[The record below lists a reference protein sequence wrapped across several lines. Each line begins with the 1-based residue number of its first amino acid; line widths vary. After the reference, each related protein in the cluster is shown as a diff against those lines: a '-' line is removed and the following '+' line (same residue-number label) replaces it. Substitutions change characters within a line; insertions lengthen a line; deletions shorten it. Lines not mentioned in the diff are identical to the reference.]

1 MLYFDHNATSP
12 LHPAA
17 RDAWLTASERYIG
30 NPSSLHRIGSRADT
44 ALSEARQKLA
54 ALLGGDALDLVFTSG
69 ATESANTVFHHA
81 ARTLPP
87 DAEVWLSAIEHPCVT
102 AAARHYFPNRHRL
115 IPVTRDSVVDLKWLR
130 AALRSHRVKEA
141 DSVGKKSRVGSQN
154 PPPHLSGYP
163 GLLAVMAVN
172 NETGVIQP
180 VSELQKL
187 CRTHAI
193 PFFCDAVQA
202 LGKLPAADLGDCDWV
217 SGSAHKFGGPR
228 GVGFLKC
235 PAKGRVE
242 PLLHG
247 GSQEEA
253 RRAGTENV
261 PGILAMV
268 AALELRNGARTP
280 RSAAASTPSLAAD
293 AGVRAPLRDAF
304 ERQLRKALPG
314 TQIIGA
320 KSPRVW
326 NTTLALL
333 PEADCRVR
341 WVVKLDKLGV
351 AVSTGSACASGKEEP
366 SPVLTAMGYTPSEAA
381 RALRF
386 SAGWETTEADW
397 QQLLAA
403 LQQAHGEMLPAR
415 RK

>member
-17 RDAWLTASERYIG
+17 RQAWLDATERFIG
-30 NPSSLHRIGSRADT
+30 NPSSLHRVGARADA
-44 ALSEARQKLA
+44 ALSEAREKLA
-54 ALLGGDALDLVFTSG
+54 SFLGCHALDLVFTSG
-69 ATESANTVFHHA
+69 ATESANTVLHHA
-81 ARTLPP
+81 ARMSPP
-87 DAEVWLSAIEHPCVT
+87 GAEIWLSGIEHPCVT
-102 AAARHYFPNRHRL
+102 EAARHHFPKLHRL
-115 IPVTRDSVVDLKWLR
+115 VPVTRDGVADLDWLTKGLKR
-130 AALRSHRVKEA
+130 TRPS
-141 DSVGKKSRVGSQN
+141 
-154 PPPHLSGYP
+154 
-163 GLLAVMAVN
+163 LLAMMAVN
-172 NETGVIQP
+172 NETGVVQP
-180 VSELQKL
+180 TREILAL
-187 CRTHAI
+187 CRAHGV
-193 PFFCDAVQA
+193 PFFCDAVQTI
-202 LGKLPAADLGDCDWV
+202 GKLPAAGLGDCDWV

-235 PAKGRVE
+235 PAKGRVQ

-261 PGILAMV
+261 PGVLAMV
-268 AALELRNGARTP
+268 AALELREGARMP
-280 RSAAASTPSLAAD
+280 ASAAAVSAQAPAAD
-293 AGVRAPLRDAF
+293 VGVRAALRDAF
-304 ERQLRKALPG
+304 ERQLRRALPG
-314 TQIIGA
+314 TQIIGK

-326 NTTLALL
+326 NTTLALM
-333 PEADCRVR
+333 PEADCRTR

-366 SPVLTAMGYTPSEAA
+366 SPVLTAMGYTAAEAA

-397 QQLLAA
+397 QQLLSA
-403 LQQAHGEMLPAR
+403 LVQAHREMQPAR

>member
-17 RDAWLTASERYIG
+17 RQAWLDATERFIG
-30 NPSSLHRIGSRADT
+30 NPSSLHRVGARADA
-44 ALSEARQKLA
+44 ALSEARQQLA
-54 ALLGGDALDLVFTSG
+54 RILGCDALDIVFNSG
-69 ATESANTVFHHA
+69 ATESANTVLHHV
-81 ARTLPP
+81 ARTLSP
-87 DAEVWLSAIEHPCVT
+87 DAEVWLSAIEHPCVME
-102 AAARHYFPNRHRL
+102 AARHHFPKRHRL
-115 IPVTRDSVVDLKWLR
+115 IPVTREGWVDVDRLTKKLK
-130 AALRSHRVKEA
+130 RSR
-141 DSVGKKSRVGSQN
+141 
-154 PPPHLSGYP
+154 P

-180 VSELQKL
+180 AREVLAL
-187 CRTHAI
+187 CREHGI
-193 PFFCDAVQA
+193 PFFCDVVQA
-202 LGKLPAADLGDCDWV
+202 IGKLPAAGLGDCDWV

-242 PLLHG
+242 PLLRG
-247 GSQEEA
+247 GAQEEG

-261 PGILAMV
+261 PGVLAM
-268 AALELRNGARTP
+268 
-280 RSAAASTPSLAAD
+280 LAAFEAREQAMR
-293 AGVRAPLRDAF
+293 AGAQVSNLRDHF
-304 ERQLRKALPG
+304 EKQLTESLPG
-314 TQIIGA
+314 SAIVAA

-333 PEADCRVR
+333 PEVDCRTR

-366 SPVLTAMGYTPSEAA
+366 SPVLTAMGYSPAEAA

-386 SAGWETTEADW
+386 SAGWETTAADW
-397 QQLLAA
+397 RELLAA
-403 LQQAHGEMLPAR
+403 LVQAHREMRPSSRSR
-415 RK
+415 RL

>member
-1 MLYFDHNATSP
+1 MLYFDHNATAP

-17 RDAWLTASERYIG
+17 RDAWLAATERFPG
-30 NPSSLHRIGSRADT
+30 NPSSLHRVGARADA
-44 ALSEARQKLA
+44 ALSQARQQLA
-54 ALLGGDALDLVFTSG
+54 ARLGCDALDLVFTSG

-102 AAARHYFPNRHRL
+102 AAAKHYFPNRHRL
-115 IPVTRDSVVDLKWLR
+115 LPVTRDGVLDLKHLR
-130 AALRSHRVKEA
+130 AQLP
-141 DSVGKKSRVGSQN
+141 SRRAERPSPNSKLKTQN
-154 PPPHLSGYP
+154 SRLPA
-163 GLLAVMAVN
+163 LLAVMAVN
-172 NETGVIQP
+172 NETGILQP
-180 VSELQKL
+180 WREALAL
-187 CRTHAI
+187 ARAHGI

-202 LGKLPAADLGDCDWV
+202 LGKLPAAGLGDCDWV

-235 PAKGRVE
+235 PAQGRVE
-242 PLLHG
+242 PLLRG

-268 AALELRNGARTP
+268 AALELREREGARTP
-280 RSAAASTPSLAAD
+280 TSAAAVSAEAPATD
-293 AGVRAPLRDAF
+293 EGVRAPLRDTF

-314 TQIIGA
+314 TKIIGA

-333 PEADCRVR
+333 PEVDCRTR

-351 AVSTGSACASGKEEP
+351 ATSTGSACASGKEEP
-366 SPVLTAMGYTPSEAA
+366 SPVLTAMGYTASEAA

-386 SAGWETTEADW
+386 SAGWETTAVDW
-397 QQLLAA
+397 EQLLAA
-403 LQQAHGEMLPAR
+403 LVQAHREMRPQ
-415 RK
+415 

>member
-17 RDAWLTASERYIG
+17 RQAWLDATERFIG
-30 NPSSLHRIGSRADT
+30 NPSSLHRVGARADA
-44 ALSEARQKLA
+44 ALSEAREKLA
-54 ALLGGDALDLVFTSG
+54 AFLGCHALDLVFTSG

-87 DAEVWLSAIEHPCVT
+87 DAEVWLSAIEHPCVIE
-102 AAARHYFPNRHRL
+102 AARYHFPKRHRL
-115 IPVTRDSVVDLKWLR
+115 IPVTRDGVVDLDWLAKKLKR
-130 AALRSHRVKEA
+130 AR
-141 DSVGKKSRVGSQN
+141 
-154 PPPHLSGYP
+154 P

-180 VSELQKL
+180 TRDVLAL
-187 CRTHAI
+187 CLAQGI

-202 LGKLPAADLGDCDWV
+202 IGKLPAAGLGDCDWV

-235 PAKGRVE
+235 PAKGRVA
-242 PLLHG
+242 PLLRG
-247 GSQEEA
+247 GMQEEG

-261 PGILAMV
+261 PGILAMT
-268 AALELRNGARTP
+268 AALMAREKAGAP
-280 RSAAASTPSLAAD
+280 AS
-293 AGVRAPLRDAF
+293 GLRDQF
-304 ERQLRKALPG
+304 EPQLRKSLPG
-314 TQIIGA
+314 TAIIA
-320 KSPRVW
+320 AQSPRVW
-326 NTTLALL
+326 NTVLALM
-333 PEADCRVR
+333 PEADCRTR

-366 SPVLTAMGYTPSEAA
+366 SPVLTAMGYSPAEAA

-386 SAGWETTEADW
+386 SAGWETTETDW

-403 LQQAHGEMLPAR
+403 LVQAHREMKSAR

>member
-1 MLYFDHNATSP
+1 MLYFDHNATTP

-17 RDAWLTASERYIG
+17 RDAWLAATERYIG
-30 NPSSLHRIGSRADT
+30 NPSSLHRLGSRADA

-54 ALLGGDALDLVFTSG
+54 ALLGCDALDLVFTSG
-69 ATESANTVFHHA
+69 ATESASTVFHHY

-102 AAARHYFPNRHRL
+102 AAARHYFPNRHRV
-115 IPVTRDSVVDLKWLR
+115 IPVTRDGLVDLKWLR
-130 AALRSHRVKEA
+130 TQLPSPRDKRTDSPIPHSALHT
-141 DSVGKKSRVGSQN
+141 
-154 PPPHLSGYP
+154 PHSP
-163 GLLAVMAVN
+163 ALLAVMAVN
-172 NETGVIQP
+172 NETGVLQP
-180 VSELQKL
+180 VTELQEL
-187 CRTHAI
+187 ARTHAI
-193 PFFCDAVQA
+193 PYFCDAVQA
-202 LGKLPAADLGDCDWV
+202 LGKLPATGLGGCDWV

-268 AALELRNGARTP
+268 AALELREVGRVCPQRADEPTDHSTGALGQARPT
-280 RSAAASTPSLAAD
+280 
-293 AGVRAPLRDAF
+293 LRDTF
-304 ERQLRKALPG
+304 ERQLRRALPG

-333 PEADCRVR
+333 PEADCRTR

-366 SPVLTAMGYTPSEAA
+366 SPVLTAMGYTPAEAA

-403 LQQAHGEMLPAR
+403 LQQVQREMQPPR

>member
-17 RDAWLTASERYIG
+17 RQVWLDATERFVG
-30 NPSSLHRIGSRADT
+30 NPSSLHRVGARADA
-44 ALSEARQKLA
+44 ALSEARGKLA
-54 ALLGGDALDLVFTSG
+54 RILCCDALDLVFTSG

-81 ARTLPP
+81 ARTLAP
-87 DAEVWLSAIEHPCVT
+87 DAEVWLSSIEHPCVT
-102 AAARHYFPNRHRL
+102 EAARHHFPKRHRL
-115 IPVTRDSVVDLKWLR
+115 IPVTRAGVVDLNWLR
-130 AALRSHRVKEA
+130 AQLRSRRGKEA
-141 DSVGKKSRVGSQN
+141 DRPHSKN
-154 PPPHLSGYP
+154 PPPHLGGYP
-163 GLLAVMAVN
+163 GLIAVMAVN

-180 VSELQKL
+180 ARELQKL
-187 CRTHAI
+187 CRAHGI

-202 LGKLPAADLGDCDWV
+202 LGKLSAAGLGDCDWV

-235 PAKGRVE
+235 PSKGRVE
-242 PLLHG
+242 PLLRG
-247 GSQEEA
+247 GSQEEG

-261 PGILAMV
+261 PGVLAMV
-268 AALELRNGARTP
+268 AALEAREVGRVCPQRAAGPVERPTGALGQTRPTH
-280 RSAAASTPSLAAD
+280 
-293 AGVRAPLRDAF
+293 RDAF
-304 ERQLRKALPG
+304 TRQLLQSLPG
-314 TQIIGA
+314 AEIVAA

-326 NTTLALL
+326 NTVLALM
-333 PEADCRVR
+333 PEADCRAR

-351 AVSTGSACASGKEEP
+351 AVSSGSACASGKEEP
-366 SPVLTAMGYTPSEAA
+366 SPVLTAMGYSPAQAA

-403 LQQAHGEMLPAR
+403 LVQAHREMQPVR
-415 RK
+415 RSRRH

>member
-17 RDAWLTASERYIG
+17 RQAWLDATERFVG
-30 NPSSLHRIGSRADT
+30 NPSSLHRVGARADA
-44 ALSEARQKLA
+44 ALSEAREKLA
-54 ALLGGDALDLVFTSG
+54 GFLGCHALDLVFTSG

-87 DAEVWLSAIEHPCVT
+87 AAEVWLSAIEHPCVME
-102 AAARHYFPNRHRL
+102 AARHHFSKCHRL
-115 IPVTRDSVVDLKWLR
+115 IPVTRDGLVDLNWL
-130 AALRSHRVKEA
+130 AKALKRKR
-141 DSVGKKSRVGSQN
+141 
-154 PPPHLSGYP
+154 P
-163 GLLAVMAVN
+163 GLIAVMAVN

-180 VSELQKL
+180 WREVLAL
-187 CRTHAI
+187 CRAHGV

-202 LGKLPAADLGDCDWV
+202 IGKLPAAGLGDCDWV

-235 PAKGRVE
+235 PAKGRLA
-242 PLLHG
+242 PLLCG
-247 GSQEEA
+247 GSQEEG

-261 PGILAMV
+261 PGVLAMV
-268 AALELRNGARTP
+268 AAL
-280 RSAAASTPSLAAD
+280 
-293 AGVRAPLRDAF
+293 GVREQAMNTAAFRTGF
-304 ERQLRKALPG
+304 ERRLLKSLPG
-314 TQIIGA
+314 AEMVAAQ
-320 KSPRVW
+320 SPRVW
-326 NTTLALL
+326 NTTLALM
-333 PEADCRVR
+333 PEADCRTR

-366 SPVLTAMGYTPSEAA
+366 SPVLTAMGYSAADAA

-386 SAGWETTEADW
+386 SAGWESTEADW

-403 LQQAHGEMLPAR
+403 LVQAHREMQPSPRSR
-415 RK
+415 RL

>member
-17 RDAWLTASERYIG
+17 RQAWLDATERFIG
-30 NPSSLHRIGSRADT
+30 NPSSLHRVGARADA
-44 ALSEARQKLA
+44 ALSEAREKLA
-54 ALLGGDALDLVFTSG
+54 RILGCDALDLVFNSG

-81 ARTLPP
+81 ARTLPAA
-87 DAEVWLSAIEHPCVT
+87 AEVWLSAIEHPCVT
-102 AAARHYFPNRHRL
+102 AAASHYFPQRHRI
-115 IPVTRDSVVDLKWLR
+115 IPVTRAGLVDLDWLAKGLKR
-130 AALRSHRVKEA
+130 TR
-141 DSVGKKSRVGSQN
+141 
-154 PPPHLSGYP
+154 P
-163 GLLAVMAVN
+163 GLVALMAVN

-180 VSELQKL
+180 AREILTL
-187 CRTHAI
+187 CRAHGI
-193 PFFCDAVQA
+193 PLFCDAVQA
-202 LGKLPAADLGDCDWV
+202 VGKLPAAGLGDCDWV

-242 PLLHG
+242 PLLRG
-247 GSQEEA
+247 GAQEEG

-268 AALELRNGARTP
+268 AALQLREGARTP
-280 RSAAASTPSLAAD
+280 TSAAGAGEEAAAVESL
-293 AGVRAPLRDAF
+293 RAPLREDF
-304 ERQLRKALPG
+304 ERQLRRALPG
-314 TQIIGA
+314 TTIIAA

-333 PEADCRVR
+333 PEVDCRTR

-366 SPVLTAMGYTPSEAA
+366 SPVLTAMGYSAADAA

-386 SAGWETTEADW
+386 SAGWETTVADW
-397 QQLLAA
+397 AQLLAA
-403 LQQAHGEMLPAR
+403 LEQAHREMKPAR

>member
-17 RDAWLTASERYIG
+17 RQAWLDATERFIG
-30 NPSSLHRIGSRADT
+30 NPSSLHRVGARADA
-44 ALSEARQKLA
+44 ALSEAREKLA
-54 ALLGGDALDLVFTSG
+54 AFLGCHALDLVFTSG

-87 DAEVWLSAIEHPCVT
+87 DAEVWLSAIEHPCVIE
-102 AAARHYFPNRHRL
+102 AARYHFPKRHRL
-115 IPVTRDSVVDLKWLR
+115 IPVTRDGVVDLDWLAKKLKR
-130 AALRSHRVKEA
+130 AR
-141 DSVGKKSRVGSQN
+141 
-154 PPPHLSGYP
+154 P

-180 VSELQKL
+180 TREALAL
-187 CRTHAI
+187 CRAHGI

-202 LGKLPAADLGDCDWV
+202 IGKLPAAGLGDCDWA

-235 PAKGRVE
+235 PAKGRVA
-242 PLLHG
+242 PLLRG
-247 GSQEEA
+247 GMQEEG

-261 PGILAMV
+261 PGVLAMV
-268 AALELRNGARTP
+268 AALNAREQAARAGAQVSNLR
-280 RSAAASTPSLAAD
+280 
-293 AGVRAPLRDAF
+293 VQF
-304 ERQLRKALPG
+304 EHQLLKALPG
-314 TQIIGA
+314 SAIIA
-320 KSPRVW
+320 AESPRVW
-326 NTTLALL
+326 NTVLALM
-333 PEADCRVR
+333 PEADCRTR

-366 SPVLTAMGYTPSEAA
+366 SPVLTAMGYSPVEAA

-386 SAGWETTEADW
+386 SAGWESTEADW
-397 QQLLAA
+397 HQLLAA
-403 LQQAHGEMLPAR
+403 LVQAHREMQPAPRSR
-415 RK
+415 RL

>member
-1 MLYFDHNATSP
+1 MLPTMLYFDHNATSP

-17 RDAWLTASERYIG
+17 RQAWLDATERFIG
-30 NPSSLHRIGSRADT
+30 NPSSLHRVGARADA
-44 ALSEARQKLA
+44 ALSEAREKLA
-54 ALLGGDALDLVFTSG
+54 AFLGCYALDLIFTSG

-81 ARTLPP
+81 ARTSPP
-87 DAEVWLSAIEHPCVT
+87 DAEVWLSAVEHPCVT
-102 AAARHYFPNRHRL
+102 EAARHHFPKRHRL
-115 IPVTRDSVVDLKWLR
+115 VPVSRDGVVDLNWLTKKLTR
-130 AALRSHRVKEA
+130 ARPS
-141 DSVGKKSRVGSQN
+141 
-154 PPPHLSGYP
+154 
-163 GLLAVMAVN
+163 LLAVMAAN

-180 VSELQKL
+180 TSEVLAL
-187 CRTHAI
+187 CRAHGI
-193 PFFCDAVQA
+193 PLFCDAVQA
-202 LGKLPAADLGDCDWV
+202 IGKLPAAGLGDCDWL

-235 PAKGRVE
+235 PAKGRVQ

-261 PGILAMV
+261 PGVLAMV
-268 AALELRNGARTP
+268 AALDAREQAGAQVSSVRVQFEQGLLKSLP
-280 RSAAASTPSLAAD
+280 SSKIIAA
-293 AGVRAPLRDAF
+293 
-304 ERQLRKALPG
+304 KA
-314 TQIIGA
+314 
-320 KSPRVW
+320 PRVW
-326 NTTLALL
+326 NTTLALM
-333 PEADCRVR
+333 PEADCRTR

-366 SPVLTAMGYTPSEAA
+366 SPVLTAMGYTAAEAA

-397 QQLLAA
+397 QQLLSA
-403 LQQAHGEMLPAR
+403 LVQAHREMQPVR

>member
-17 RDAWLTASERYIG
+17 GQAWLDATKRFIG
-30 NPSSLHRIGSRADT
+30 NPSSLHRVGARADA
-44 ALSEARQKLA
+44 ALSEAREKLA
-54 ALLGGDALDLVFTSG
+54 RHLGCDALDLVFTSG
-69 ATESANTVFHHA
+69 ATESANTVLHHA
-81 ARTLPP
+81 AHTLAP

-102 AAARHYFPNRHRL
+102 AAARHYFPKRHRF
-115 IPVTRDSVVDLKWLR
+115 IPPTREGLVDLDWLSKGLKR
-130 AALRSHRVKEA
+130 AR
-141 DSVGKKSRVGSQN
+141 
-154 PPPHLSGYP
+154 P

-180 VSELQKL
+180 LRELREL
-187 CRTHAI
+187 CRAHGI

-202 LGKLPAADLGDCDWV
+202 LGKLPAAALGDCDWA

-242 PLLHG
+242 PLLRG
-247 GSQEEA
+247 GSQEES

-261 PGILAMV
+261 PGVLAMI
-268 AALELRNGARTP
+268 AALEMREGAGLP
-280 RSAAASTPSLAAD
+280 PSATATSRDQTAAD
-293 AGVRAPLRDAF
+293 VVRRASLRDAF
-304 ERQLRKALPG
+304 ERQLRRALPG
-314 TQIIGA
+314 TKIIGA
-320 KSPRVW
+320 KSPRIW
-326 NTTLALL
+326 NTTLALM
-333 PEADCRVR
+333 PAADCRTR

-366 SPVLTAMGYTPSEAA
+366 SPMLTAMGYTPAEAA
-381 RALRF
+381 RAIRF

-403 LQQAHGEMLPAR
+403 LGQAHREMLPQ
-415 RK
+415 

>member
-1 MLYFDHNATSP
+1 MLYFDHNATTP

-17 RDAWLTASERYIG
+17 RDAWLAATERFIG
-30 NPSSLHRIGSRADT
+30 NPSSLHRLGARADA

-54 ALLGGDALDLVFTSG
+54 ALLGCDALDLVFTSG
-69 ATESANTVFHHA
+69 ATESANTVFHHY
-81 ARTLPP
+81 ARTLPA

-102 AAARHYFPNRHRL
+102 AAARHYFPHRHRL
-115 IPVTRDSVVDLKWLR
+115 LPVTRAGVVDLKWLR
-130 AALRSHRVKEA
+130 TELGCRPAGGPSGNSKLKT
-141 DSVGKKSRVGSQN
+141 QN
-154 PPPHLSGYP
+154 PKLPA
-163 GLLAVMAVN
+163 LLAVMAVN

-180 VSELQKL
+180 VKELQEL
-187 CRTHAI
+187 ARTHGI

-202 LGKLPAADLGDCDWV
+202 LGKLPAVGLGDCDWV

-242 PLLHG
+242 PLLRG

-268 AALELRNGARTP
+268 AALELREAGRVCPQRAAEPTDHSTGALGQTRPT
-280 RSAAASTPSLAAD
+280 A
-293 AGVRAPLRDAF
+293 RDTF
-304 ERQLRKALPG
+304 ERQLRRALPG
-314 TQIIGA
+314 TKIIGA

-333 PEADCRVR
+333 PEVDCRTR

-351 AVSTGSACASGKEEP
+351 SVSTGSACASGKEEP
-366 SPVLTAMGYTPSEAA
+366 SPVLTAMGYTASEAA

-403 LQQAHGEMLPAR
+403 LVQAHREMRPAS

>member
-17 RDAWLTASERYIG
+17 RDAWLTASERFIG
-30 NPSSLHRIGSRADT
+30 NPSSLHRIGSRADA

-54 ALLGGDALDLVFTSG
+54 ALLGCDALDLVFTSG

-130 AALRSHRVKEA
+130 AALRRRRGKEA
-141 DSVGKKSRVGSQN
+141 TPNFQLSAFNPQPSP
-154 PPPHLSGYP
+154 PPPHLGGYP

-172 NETGVIQP
+172 NETGVLQP
-180 VSELQKL
+180 VSELQRL
-187 CRTHAI
+187 CRTHGI

-202 LGKLPAADLGDCDWV
+202 LGKLLAAGLGDCDWV

-261 PGILAMV
+261 AGILAMV

-280 RSAAASTPSLAAD
+280 TSAAASSLVAD
-293 AGVRAPLRDAF
+293 VGVRAPLRDAF

-403 LQQAHGEMLPAR
+403 LQQAHREMLPAR

>member
-17 RDAWLTASERYIG
+17 RQAWLDASERFIG
-30 NPSSLHRIGSRADT
+30 NPSSLHRVGARADA
-44 ALSEARQKLA
+44 ALSEAREKLA
-54 ALLGGDALDLVFTSG
+54 TILGCHALDLVFTSC

-81 ARTLPP
+81 ARTLAP
-87 DAEVWLSAIEHPCVT
+87 DTEVWLSAIEHPCVME
-102 AAARHYFPNRHRL
+102 AARHHFPKQHRL
-115 IPVTRDSVVDLKWLR
+115 IPVARDGLVNLDWLAKKLKR
-130 AALRSHRVKEA
+130 AR
-141 DSVGKKSRVGSQN
+141 
-154 PPPHLSGYP
+154 P
-163 GLLAVMAVN
+163 GLIAVMAVN
-172 NETGVIQP
+172 NETGVIQHTRE
-180 VSELQKL
+180 VLAL
-187 CRTHAI
+187 CRPHGV

-202 LGKLPAADLGDCDWV
+202 IGKLPAADFGDCGFV

-242 PLLHG
+242 PFLRG

-261 PGILAMV
+261 PGVLAMV
-268 AALELRNGARTP
+268 AALEVREAGNVCPQRAAETAGHPPGALRQTRPAKMVSDSESQPFN
-280 RSAAASTPSLAAD
+280 
-293 AGVRAPLRDAF
+293 LRDQF
-304 ERQLRKALPG
+304 ERQLLKSLLG
-314 TQIIGA
+314 TKIIA
-320 KSPRVW
+320 ADSPRVW
-326 NTTLALL
+326 NTTLALM
-333 PEADCRVR
+333 PEMDCRTR

-366 SPVLTAMGYTPSEAA
+366 SPVLTAMGYTPAEAA

-397 QQLLAA
+397 QKLLAA
-403 LQQAHGEMLPAR
+403 LVQANREMRPSLRGR
-415 RK
+415 RL

>member
-17 RDAWLTASERYIG
+17 RQVWLEATERFIG
-30 NPSSLHRIGSRADT
+30 NPSSLHRVGARADA
-44 ALSEARQKLA
+44 ALSEAREKLA
-54 ALLGGDALDLVFTSG
+54 RILGCDALDLVFNSG

-81 ARTLPP
+81 ARVFPI
-87 DAEVWLSAIEHPCVT
+87 DAEIWLSAVEHPCVT
-102 AAARHYFPNRHRL
+102 AAAIHHFPKRHRL
-115 IPVTRDSVVDLKWLR
+115 IPVTRDGLVDLNWLAKR
-130 AALRSHRVKEA
+130 LKRKR
-141 DSVGKKSRVGSQN
+141 
-154 PPPHLSGYP
+154 P

-180 VSELQKL
+180 TREILALS
-187 CRTHAI
+187 RAHGI

-202 LGKLPAADLGDCDWV
+202 VGKLPAAGLGECDFL

-242 PLLHG
+242 PLLRG
-247 GSQEEA
+247 GAQEEG
-253 RRAGTENV
+253 RRAGTENLAGV
-261 PGILAMV
+261 LAML
-268 AALELRNGARTP
+268 AALEAREQAGARKP
-280 RSAAASTPSLAAD
+280 D
-293 AGVRAPLRDAF
+293 LRVQF
-304 ERQLRKALPG
+304 EQQLIESLPG
-314 TQIIGA
+314 SEIVAAQ
-320 KSPRVW
+320 SPRVW
-326 NTTLALL
+326 NTTLALM
-333 PEADCRVR
+333 PEADCRTR

-366 SPVLTAMGYTPSEAA
+366 SPVLTAMGYSPAEAA

-386 SAGWETTEADW
+386 SAGWETTVADW
-397 QQLLAA
+397 EKLLAA
-403 LQQAHGEMLPAR
+403 LVQAHREMQPAR

>member
-1 MLYFDHNATSP
+1 MLYFDHNATTP
-12 LHPAA
+12 LHPSA
-17 RDAWLTASERYIG
+17 RDAWLAASERFIG
-30 NPSSLHRIGSRADT
+30 NPSSLHRLGARAGT
-44 ALSEARQKLA
+44 ALGEAREKLA
-54 ALLGGDALDLVFTSG
+54 QHLRCDALDLVFTSG
-69 ATESANTVFHHA
+69 ATESSNTVFHHA

-87 DAEVWLSAIEHPCVT
+87 DAKVWLSAIEHPCVT
-102 AAARHYFPNRHRL
+102 AAAHYYFPKRHQL
-115 IPVTRDSVVDLKWLR
+115 IPVTRDGVVSLDWLDKELKR
-130 AALRSHRVKEA
+130 
-141 DSVGKKSRVGSQN
+141 Q
-154 PPPHLSGYP
+154 PP
-163 GLLAVMAVN
+163 GLIAIMAIN

-180 VSELQKL
+180 VNALLAL
-187 CRTHAI
+187 CRKHGV
-193 PFFCDAVQA
+193 PLFCDAVQWV
-202 LGKLPAADLGDCDWV
+202 GKLTASGIGNCDWV

-235 PAKGRVE
+235 PSRGRIE
-242 PLLHG
+242 PLLRG

-268 AALELRNGARTP
+268 AALELREAGRVCPQHATELAEPPTGALGQMRPTY
-280 RSAAASTPSLAAD
+280 
-293 AGVRAPLRDAF
+293 RDAF
-304 ERQLRKALPG
+304 ERQLRKAIPG
-314 TQIIGA
+314 TKIIAA
-320 KSPRVW
+320 KSARVW

-366 SPVLTAMGYTPSEAA
+366 SPVLTAMGYTASEAA

-403 LQQAHGEMLPAR
+403 LQQAHHEMQPQR
-415 RK
+415 RKQP